1 MYVCMYVI
9 EEMTNLLRSTGEDN
23 HFQISLQRRLSIEE
37 EFQQA
42 REEVNYV
49 DMPNRLQ
56 RFRLRHTHL

>member
-1 MYVCMYVI
+1 MKKLSDRNAEYFH
-9 EEMTNLLRSTGEDN
+9 RSG
-23 HFQISLQRRLSIEE
+23 FQISLQRRLSIEE

-49 DMPNRLQ
+49 DMPNSLQ

>member
-1 MYVCMYVI
+1 MKKLSDRNAEYFH
-9 EEMTNLLRSTGEDN
+9 RSG
-23 HFQISLQRRLSIEE
+23 FPISLQRRLSIEE

-49 DMPNRLQ
+49 DMPNSLQ